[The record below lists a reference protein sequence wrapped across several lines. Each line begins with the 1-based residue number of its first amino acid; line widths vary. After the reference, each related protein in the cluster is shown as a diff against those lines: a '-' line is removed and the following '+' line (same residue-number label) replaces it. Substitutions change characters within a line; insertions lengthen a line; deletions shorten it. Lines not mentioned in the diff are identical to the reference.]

1 MIKNSK
7 IFKINFEIVSIILI
21 IFGVFVLLFA
31 MIYFGRYAEY
41 NFKKLMEE
49 NKTTDEFS
57 TGNSS
62 INILEEE
69 NFNQLRV
76 PLNE

>member
-1 MIKNSK
+1 
-7 IFKINFEIVSIILI
+7 
-21 IFGVFVLLFA
+21 

-57 TGNSS
+57 NGSSS
-62 INILEEE
+62 INIIEEE